1 MLSTQEIPFTLI
13 WLCLISDVS
22 TNKLYNKRTET
33 FHLFFLVTSTD
44 QTVLW
49 HHAMLN
55 RLSNLQDRR
64 GSESERDLA
73 VLEEKFEG
81 YAASEGVCFQR
92 WLSAES
98 SGMFFIKHSDLK
110 PWPAQAKELPLTPE
124 TLRRTWQHD
133 CNMPFVLSVSFS
145 VKTQCDHIQTIHIFS
160 LSVGYALDT
169 YSSCLF
175 SNFEQTLLARFAGMV
190 SLQPNGICIC
200 KYHLDMQRGTKL
212 ANYSSSEKHEG

>member
-33 FHLFFLVTSTD
+33 FHLFFLITSTD

-64 GSESERDLA
+64 RSESERDLA